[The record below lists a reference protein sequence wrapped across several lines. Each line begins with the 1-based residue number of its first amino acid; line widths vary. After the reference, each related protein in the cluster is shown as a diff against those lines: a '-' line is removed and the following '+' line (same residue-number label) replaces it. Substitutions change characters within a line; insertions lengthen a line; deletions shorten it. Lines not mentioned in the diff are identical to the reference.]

1 MDERLRLPKECIDG
15 FNLSA
20 SLCVKYHPA
29 IAKHFRDMLE
39 NYSYKRQISNTVEH
53 FSLSST
59 SLFLNII

>member
-39 NYSYKRQISNTVEH
+39 NYSYKRQISIKYNGAF
-53 FSLSST
+53 FSL
-59 SLFLNII
+59 LY